1 MKTAGN
7 IQAEIVSK
15 RATVASLIKQLHQEQ
30 LEIDELTAQLQFIDS
45 LEEEIE
51 EEASVCSNTI
61 KEGDRALV
69 ISPHKNRQGTTGHVE
84 KITTTKHKTT
94 AEFVSDKNDRFSV
107 QVYNLFKLKKK
118 TNTNQEKKPPPSF
131 LGDI

>member
-1 MKTAGN
+1 MKTAST

-15 RATVASLIKQLHQEQ
+15 RTTVASLIKQLHQEQ

-45 LEEEIE
+45 SEKVE
-51 EEASVCSNTI
+51 EEASICSNTI
-61 KEGDRALV
+61 EEGDRALV
-69 ISPHKNRQGTTGHVE
+69 ISPYKNRQGTTGHVE

-118 TNTNQEKKPPPSF
+118 KNTNQE
-131 LGDI
+131 

>member
-1 MKTAGN
+1 MNTAST

-51 EEASVCSNTI
+51 EEH
-61 KEGDRALV
+61 EEE
-69 ISPHKNRQGTTGHVE
+69 HE
-84 KITTTKHKTT
+84 
-94 AEFVSDKNDRFSV
+94 E
-107 QVYNLFKLKKK
+107 
-118 TNTNQEKKPPPSF
+118 
-131 LGDI
+131 

>member
-1 MKTAGN
+1 MKTAST

-15 RATVASLIKQLHQEQ
+15 RATVVNLIKQLHQEQ
-30 LEIDELTAQLQFIDS
+30 LEIEALTEQLQFIDS
-45 LEEEIE
+45 LEESE
-51 EEASVCSNTI
+51 EEASVHSNTI

-69 ISPHKNRQGTTGHVE
+69 ISPYKNRQGTTGHVD
-84 KITTTKHKTT
+84 KITKTKHKTT

-118 TNTNQEKKPPPSF
+118 KKNTNQK
-131 LGDI
+131 